1 MKQQSLY
8 VRLIDDAGNPVYV
21 NGLLINAVG
30 VNSATNQVAILMV
43 NKDIKVQGTLD
54 EVMDAINLTILD

>member
-30 VNSATNQVAILMV
+30 VNSATKQVAILMV
-43 NKDIKVQGTLD
+43 NKDIKVKGTLD
-54 EVMDAINLTILD
+54 EVMDAINSTMLD